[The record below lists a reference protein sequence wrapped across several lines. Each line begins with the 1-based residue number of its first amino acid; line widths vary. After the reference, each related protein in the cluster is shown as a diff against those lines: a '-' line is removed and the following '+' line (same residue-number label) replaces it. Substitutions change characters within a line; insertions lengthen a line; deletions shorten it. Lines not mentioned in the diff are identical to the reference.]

1 MLESV
6 FHKDPIYDDLPAE
19 AKDFKMLE
27 YLVLLGA
34 SGKHVHIKGF
44 NDREINHCARK
55 LIDKGYLRGTVLDAD
70 HSSWNRTTQK
80 GIFKMEIL
88 AEELHV
94 T

>member
-6 FHKDPIYDDLPAE
+6 FHKDPTYDDLPAE
-19 AKDFKMLE
+19 ARDFKMLE
-27 YLVLLGA
+27 YLALLGA

-55 LIDKGYLRGTVLDAD
+55 LIDQGYLRGTVLDAD

-80 GIFKMEIL
+80 GIFKMEFL

-94 T
+94 I